1 MIDTIRSFVA
11 VLLVGAV
18 RGELAAA
25 IERLRP
31 VSRDVAW
38 VNPGNIHLTV
48 KFLGNV
54 ARDRIDPIVAA
65 LTGAL
70 GEAGAFDATIR
81 GLGAFPSLARPRVIW
96 AGVTEGAGA
105 MVEAARRV
113 DEALAAVGFPREA
126 RPFSP
131 HATLGRVRRPG
142 ANPTLASALRAE
154 ESSEFGRIHVAGVR
168 LMRSELSPRG
178 AHYTELATVALGLS

>member
-11 VLLVGAV
+11 VLLEGAV

-54 ARDRIDPIVAA
+54 DRDRLDPIVAA

-131 HATLGRVRRPG
+131 HCPSISPG
-142 ANPTLASALRAE
+142 
-154 ESSEFGRIHVAGVR
+154 
-168 LMRSELSPRG
+168 
-178 AHYTELATVALGLS
+178 

>member
-1 MIDTIRSFVA
+1 VA
-11 VLLVGAV
+11 ILLEDAV
-18 RGELAAA
+18 RDEIAAA
-25 IERLRP
+25 IERLQP
-31 VSRDVAW
+31 ASRDVAW
-38 VNPGNIHLTV
+38 VNAGSIHLTV

-54 ARDRIDPIVAA
+54 TRERIDPIVAA
-65 LTGAL
+65 L
-70 GEAGAFDATIR
+70 AGAVGGVGVFDATIR

-113 DEALAAVGFPREA
+113 DEALATVGVPREA

-154 ESSEFGRIHVAGVR
+154 EVCEFGRIHVSGIR

-178 AHYTELATVALGLS
+178 AQYTELATVALAKGGV

>member
-1 MIDTIRSFVA
+1 VA
-11 VLLVGAV
+11 ILLEAAV
-18 RGELAAA
+18 RGELEAA
-25 IERLRP
+25 IGRLRP
-31 VSRDVAW
+31 LSRDVAW
-38 VNPGNIHLTV
+38 VDPGNIHLTI

-65 LTGAL
+65 LTGAV
-70 GEAGAFDATIR
+70 GGAGVFDATIR
-81 GLGAFPSLARPRVIW
+81 GLSAFPSLARPRVIW

-113 DEALAAVGFPREA
+113 DEALAAVGVPPEA

-154 ESSEFGRIHVAGVR
+154 EAREFGRIQVADVR

-178 AHYTELATVALGLS
+178 AHYTELATVALRS